1 VIRLL
6 TDSRANVDA
15 ATIAFLPATMIL
27 ALNDALDLRDEAD
40 RQAAKKA
47 QEG

>member
-15 ATIAFLPATMIL
+15 ATIATIPATLVL

-40 RQAAKKA
+40 RQAAEKA
-47 QEG
+47 RSG